1 MRCCGRWMFFRGL
14 RAAPEAAPASRI
26 IIGGTQQARRVL
38 APVFTGLLQA
48 DANNNEGTRG
58 SMTAQASSL
67 ARPTSVLKAR
77 LKGKFHD
84 MADISWLRG
93 TGLAAQIVTATDWTT
108 SPLGAPAQ
116 WSPTLRTSLNI
127 ALHSPLPSLL
137 VWGTARQMLYN
148 DAFAA
153 CIGTAHPAAFGARM
167 SESALW
173 RGAARLCEAAI
184 GAAFKGQQ
192 QQLGRVSLFA
202 DTAAAAGT
210 PDQWDLTC
218 VPVWEDAADDQPAQV
233 AGVLCTL
240 VRSTGLDAALAHTD
254 MLRDLMEQS
263 PSFKAVV
270 RGPQHVFER
279 VNGAYFKLFGDRP
292 VLGLPAREA
301 LPELLDENLYELL
314 DRVYQTGQTYT
325 ERGARLFLRRAHE
338 TGFEGAVLDFVFQP
352 IKGADGQVAGIF
364 IEGNDVTERFV
375 AEERLRIVDRAGG
388 IGIFEWFPV
397 SGKLAVSDRFR
408 RLWGLPAEGE
418 VTSQQLVDMIDEE
431 FHPNLGTS
439 RIKEGG
445 PRNPLEYTEYHITR
459 PDGEQRWLARK
470 GEVVQDD
477 PRAGSRYVGVV
488 FDVTSRKLMEQAL
501 AASEASVRA
510 NNAFVRQLLDS
521 TDQGFFS
528 IDREGIVTLC
538 NAAFLKLLGYAGEKD
553 VLGRSIHE
561 VILTSADDGSG
572 ARGECAVL
580 KAARDGVTTH
590 VESEDFLRV
599 DGSSFPVQYQ
609 AHPVWQ
615 DGELQGALCTFIDLT
630 ERRRGMQALSWSE
643 NRLTAIFNQASV
655 CFSEL
660 DLEGRYLRVN
670 QALCR
675 MLGRT
680 EAEMLQMTLADVTH
694 PDDVPMNMTLFKR
707 CIADGSSFTLEKRYL
722 RPDGSAFWVSSDI
735 SRIVDGEGR
744 PQAMIAVSTDITE
757 RRRAEDALRELNDT
771 LEQRVVEEILERSR
785 AEAALRQMQKMEA
798 VGQLTGGV
806 AHDFNN
812 VLQIIGGNLQL
823 LQTDPRLDD
832 RSRQRVRIAIGAV
845 DRGAKLSS
853 QLLAFAR
860 RQPLQPRSI
869 NLERVVLNMDD
880 LLRRAVGENIEIST
894 VITHDLWNTML
905 DPNQVE
911 NLIINTAINSRDAM
925 PNGGR
930 LTLQIDNVQLSDPAF
945 LSQADLPPGD
955 YVELQISDN
964 GAGMSPEVRERAFEP
979 FFTTKREG
987 EGTGLGLSMAYGFV
1001 KQSKGHI
1008 SLHSE
1013 AGKGTTIRIY
1023 FPRCIDQ
1030 EVVIDDNRDM
1040 EVRGGDET
1048 ILVVEDDPNL
1058 QLTVIDTLSSLGYR
1072 VLKADNGERALA
1084 ILQSG
1089 IPVDL
1094 MFTDVVMPG
1103 SVPVTELARQAR
1115 QLLPEIEILFTS
1127 GYPRDAIVHEG
1138 RLDAGVEL
1146 LSKPYRINQLAQRI
1160 RQMLSGRAHRIE
1172 LAQMTRE
1179 RDQANA
1185 SADANAML
1193 HVLPVGGSHRQ
1204 ADGQDAHFDQAG
1216 SGASV
1221 VTVPEAESVS
1231 ASASGLRLLVV
1242 EDNIDSQQ
1250 LVCELLETLGHQA
1263 RGVISAEDAQQALG
1277 EQSFDVL
1284 FTDVNLP
1291 GMSGVDLARS
1301 ALERFPEMAVI
1312 FASGYGAMVARN
1324 VGFASHALPK
1334 PYDIDQ
1340 LQEILKKIATA

>member
-1 MRCCGRWMFFRGL
+1 
-14 RAAPEAAPASRI
+14 
-26 IIGGTQQARRVL
+26 
-38 APVFTGLLQA
+38 
-48 DANNNEGTRG
+48 
-58 SMTAQASSL
+58 
-67 ARPTSVLKAR
+67 
-77 LKGKFHD
+77 

-137 VWGTARQMLYN
+137 VWGSARQMLYN

-153 CIGTAHPAAFGARM
+153 CIGAAHPSAFGAPLNG
-167 SESALW
+167 SALW
-173 RGAARLCEAAI
+173 RGAGRLCEAAI
-184 GAAFKGQQ
+184 GAAFKGKQ
-192 QQLGRVSLFA
+192 QQLPRLALFQETGQA
-202 DTAAAAGT
+202 QDIAS
-210 PDQWDLTC
+210 QWDITC
-218 VPVWEDAADDQPAQV
+218 VPVWEDSADDQPAQV

-240 VRSTGLDAALAHTD
+240 VRASALDGALAHTD
-254 MLRDLMEQS
+254 LLRDLMEES

-301 LPELLDENLYELL
+301 LPELLDENLFALL
-314 DRVYQTGQTYT
+314 DRVYQTGQAYT

-338 TGFEGAVLDFVFQP
+338 IGFAGAVLDFVFQP
-352 IKGADGQVAGIF
+352 IRDARGQVAGIF

-418 VTSQQLVDMIDEE
+418 VISQQLVDMIDEE

-470 GEVVQDD
+470 GEVVEDD

-528 IDREGIVTLC
+528 IDRDGIVTLC
-538 NAAFLKLLGYAGEKD
+538 NAAFLQLLGYASEKD
-553 VLGRSIHE
+553 VLGRDLHE
-561 VILTSADDGSG
+561 VIVSAGDDGSP
-572 ARGECAVL
+572 RGGCAVL
-580 KAARDGVTTH
+580 RAAREGLTSH
-590 VESEDFLRV
+590 VDSEDFIRV

-630 ERRRGMQALSWSE
+630 ERRRGLQALSWSE

-660 DLEGRYLRVN
+660 DLQGRYLRVN

-675 MLGRT
+675 MLGRS
-680 EAEMLQMTLADVTH
+680 EAEMLEMTLADVTH
-694 PDDVPMNMTLFKR
+694 PEDVPMNMNLFNR

-722 RPDGSAFWVSSDI
+722 RPDGSSFWVSSDI
-735 SRIVDGEGR
+735 SRIVDDEGR

-757 RRRAEDALRELNDT
+757 RRRAEEALRELNDT
-771 LEQRVVEEILERSR
+771 LEQRVVEEIVERSR

-832 RSRQRVRIAIGAV
+832 RSRQRVRTAIGAV

-869 NLERVVLNMDD
+869 NLERVVQNMDD

-945 LSQADLPPGD
+945 LSQADLQPGD

-1001 KQSKGHI
+1001 KQSRGHI

-1030 EVVIDDNRDM
+1030 EVLIDDNRDM

-1115 QLLPEIEILFTS
+1115 QLLPDIEILFTS

-1160 RQMLSGRAHRIE
+1160 RQMLSNRAHRIE
-1172 LAQMTRE
+1172 LAQLTRE

-1185 SADANAML
+1185 SATL
-1193 HVLPVGGSHRQ
+1193 HILPAGDSQRP
-1204 ADGQDAHFDQAG
+1204 AEGQDAYFDQAAAG
-1216 SGASV
+1216 SATEVATAPAQTPQAS
-1221 VTVPEAESVS
+1221 
-1231 ASASGLRLLVV
+1231 SGLRLLVV

-1263 RGVISAEDAQQALG
+1263 RGVVSAEDAQQALG

-1291 GMSGVDLARS
+1291 GMSGVDLAKR
-1301 ALERFPEMAVI
+1301 ALERFPEMSVI

-1324 VGFASHALPK
+1324 VGFASHSLPK

-1340 LQEILKKIATA
+1340 LQEILKKIAAA

>member
-1 MRCCGRWMFFRGL
+1 
-14 RAAPEAAPASRI
+14 
-26 IIGGTQQARRVL
+26 
-38 APVFTGLLQA
+38 
-48 DANNNEGTRG
+48 
-58 SMTAQASSL
+58 
-67 ARPTSVLKAR
+67 
-77 LKGKFHD
+77 

-137 VWGTARQMLYN
+137 VWGAARQMLYN

-153 CIGTAHPAAFGARM
+153 CIGAAHPSAFGAPL
-167 SESALW
+167 SGSPLW
-173 RGAARLCEAAI
+173 RGAGRLCEAAI
-184 GAAFKGQQ
+184 GAAFNGRQ
-192 QQLGRVSLFA
+192 QQLPRLSLFQETGQA
-202 DTAAAAGT
+202 QDITS
-210 PDQWDLTC
+210 QWDLTC
-218 VPVWEDAADDQPAQV
+218 VPVWEDSADGQPAQV

-240 VRSTGLDAALAHTD
+240 VRATTLDSALAHTD
-254 MLRDLMEQS
+254 LLRDLMEES

-301 LPELLDENLYELL
+301 LPELLDENLFALL
-314 DRVYQTGQTYT
+314 DQVYQTGQTYT
-325 ERGARLFLRRAHE
+325 ERGARLFLRRTHE
-338 TGFEGAVLDFVFQP
+338 IGFAGAVLDFVFQP
-352 IKGADGQVAGIF
+352 IRDAQGQVAGIF

-388 IGIFEWFPV
+388 IGIFEWFPI

-408 RLWGLPAEGE
+408 RLWGLPADGE
-418 VTSQQLVDMIDEE
+418 VSSQQLVDMIDEE

-470 GEVVQDD
+470 GEVVEDD

-528 IDREGIVTLC
+528 IDRDGIVTLC
-538 NAAFLKLLGYAGEKD
+538 NAAFLQLLGYASEKD
-553 VLGRSIHE
+553 VLGRDIHE
-561 VILTSADDGSG
+561 VIVSANDDAGPRSD
-572 ARGECAVL
+572 CAVL
-580 KAARDGVTTH
+580 RAAREGLTAH
-590 VESEDFLRV
+590 VDSEDFIRV

-615 DGELQGALCTFIDLT
+615 DGELQGALCTFVDLT
-630 ERRRGMQALSWSE
+630 ERRRGLQALSWSE
-643 NRLTAIFNQASV
+643 SRLTAIFNQASV

-660 DLEGRYLRVN
+660 DLQGRYLRVN

-680 EAEMLQMTLADVTH
+680 EAEMLEMTLADVTH
-694 PDDVPMNMTLFKR
+694 PEDVPMNMNLFNR

-722 RPDGSAFWVSSDI
+722 RPDGTAFWVSSDI
-735 SRIVDGEGR
+735 SRIVDDEGR

-757 RRRAEDALRELNDT
+757 RRRVEDALRELNDT
-771 LEQRVVEEILERSR
+771 LEQRVVEEIVERSR

-832 RSRQRVRIAIGAV
+832 RSRQRVRTAIGAV

-869 NLERVVLNMDD
+869 NLERVVQNMDD

-945 LSQADLPPGD
+945 LSQADLQPGD

-1001 KQSKGHI
+1001 KQSRGHI

-1023 FPRCIDQ
+1023 FPRCVDE
-1030 EVVIDDNRDM
+1030 EVLIDDNRDM

-1089 IPVDL
+1089 IAVDL

-1115 QLLPEIEILFTS
+1115 QLLPDIEILFTS

-1160 RQMLSGRAHRIE
+1160 RQMLSSRAHRIE
-1172 LAQMTRE
+1172 LAQLTHE

-1185 SADANAML
+1185 NAAL
-1193 HVLPVGGSHRQ
+1193 HILPVGDSQRP
-1204 ADGQDAHFDQAG
+1204 AEGQDAHFEQP
-1216 SGASV
+1216 GA
-1221 VTVPEAESVS
+1221 A
-1231 ASASGLRLLVV
+1231 ASGLRLLVV

-1263 RGVISAEDAQQALG
+1263 RGVVSAEDAQQALD

-1291 GMSGVDLARS
+1291 GMSGVDLAKR
-1301 ALERFPEMAVI
+1301 ALERFPDLAVI

-1324 VGFASHALPK
+1324 VGFASHSLPK

-1340 LQEILKKIATA
+1340 LQEILKKIAAA

>member
-1 MRCCGRWMFFRGL
+1 
-14 RAAPEAAPASRI
+14 
-26 IIGGTQQARRVL
+26 
-38 APVFTGLLQA
+38 
-48 DANNNEGTRG
+48 
-58 SMTAQASSL
+58 
-67 ARPTSVLKAR
+67 
-77 LKGKFHD
+77 

-127 ALHSPLPSLL
+127 VLHSPLPSLL
-137 VWGTARQMLYN
+137 VWGAARQMLYN

-153 CIGTAHPAAFGARM
+153 CIGAAHPSAFGATL
-167 SESALW
+167 SGSPLW
-173 RGAARLCEAAI
+173 RGAGRLCEAAI
-184 GAAFKGQQ
+184 GAAFHGQQ
-192 QQLGRVSLFA
+192 QQLPRLSLFQETGQA
-202 DTAAAAGT
+202 QDITR
-210 PDQWDLTC
+210 QWDLTC
-218 VPVWEDAADDQPAQV
+218 VPVWEDSADGQPAQV

-240 VRSTGLDAALAHTD
+240 VRATTLDSALAHTD
-254 MLRDLMEQS
+254 LLRDLMEES

-301 LPELLDENLYELL
+301 LPELLDENLFTLL

-325 ERGARLFLRRAHE
+325 ERGARLFLRRTHE
-338 TGFEGAVLDFVFQP
+338 IGFAGAVLDFVFQP
-352 IKGADGQVAGIF
+352 IRDAQGQVAGIF

-388 IGIFEWFPV
+388 IGIFEWFPI

-408 RLWGLPAEGE
+408 RLWGLPADGE
-418 VTSQQLVDMIDEE
+418 VSSQQLVDMIDEE

-470 GEVVQDD
+470 GEVVEDD

-528 IDREGIVTLC
+528 IDRDGIVTLC
-538 NAAFLKLLGYAGEKD
+538 NAAFLQLLGYASEKD
-553 VLGRSIHE
+553 VLGRAIHE
-561 VILTSADDGSG
+561 VIVSANDDAGS
-572 ARGECAVL
+572 RSDCVVL
-580 KAARDGVTTH
+580 RAAREGVTAH
-590 VESEDFLRV
+590 VDSEDFIRV

-615 DGELQGALCTFIDLT
+615 DGELQGALCTFVDLT
-630 ERRRGMQALSWSE
+630 ERRRGLQALSWSE

-660 DLEGRYLRVN
+660 DLQGRYLRVN

-680 EAEMLQMTLADVTH
+680 EAEMLEMTLADVTH
-694 PDDVPMNMTLFKR
+694 PEDVPMNMNLFNR

-735 SRIVDGEGR
+735 SRIVDDEGR

-771 LEQRVVEEILERSR
+771 LEQRVVEEIVERSR

-832 RSRQRVRIAIGAV
+832 RSRQRVRTAIGAV

-869 NLERVVLNMDD
+869 NLERVVQNMDD

-945 LSQADLPPGD
+945 LSQADLQPGD

-1001 KQSKGHI
+1001 KQSRGHI

-1023 FPRCIDQ
+1023 FPRCVDE
-1030 EVVIDDNRDM
+1030 EVLIDDNRDM

-1115 QLLPEIEILFTS
+1115 QLLPDIEILFTS

-1160 RQMLSGRAHRIE
+1160 RQMLSSRAHRIE
-1172 LAQMTRE
+1172 LAQLTHE

-1185 SADANAML
+1185 NAAL
-1193 HVLPVGGSHRQ
+1193 HILPVGDSQRP
-1204 ADGQDAHFDQAG
+1204 AEGQDAHFEQPGAG
-1216 SGASV
+1216 SATELATAPVRAG
-1221 VTVPEAESVS
+1221 EA
-1231 ASASGLRLLVV
+1231 ASGLRLLVV

-1263 RGVISAEDAQQALG
+1263 RGVVSAEDAQQALD

-1291 GMSGVDLARS
+1291 GMSGVDLAKR
-1301 ALERFPEMAVI
+1301 ALERFPDLAVI

-1324 VGFASHALPK
+1324 VGFASHSLPK

-1340 LQEILKKIATA
+1340 LQEILKKIAAA

>member
-1 MRCCGRWMFFRGL
+1 
-14 RAAPEAAPASRI
+14 
-26 IIGGTQQARRVL
+26 
-38 APVFTGLLQA
+38 
-48 DANNNEGTRG
+48 
-58 SMTAQASSL
+58 
-67 ARPTSVLKAR
+67 
-77 LKGKFHD
+77 

-93 TGLAAQIVTATDWTT
+93 TGLAAQIVTTADWTA
-108 SPLGAPAQ
+108 SPLGVPAQ

-137 VWGTARQMLYN
+137 VWSAARVMLYN

-153 CIGTAHPAAFGARM
+153 CIGAAHPAAFGARL
-167 SESALW
+167 SDSSLW
-173 RGAARLCEAAI
+173 RGAGRLCEAAI
-184 GAAFKGQQ
+184 GAAFSGQQ
-192 QQLGRVSLFA
+192 QQLARVSLPE
-202 DTAAAAGT
+202 AGQGHGAT
-210 PDQWDLTC
+210 DQWDLSC
-218 VPVWEDAADDQPAQV
+218 VPVWEDGAEGDAAQV

-240 VRSTGLDAALAHTD
+240 VRASALDTALAHTD
-254 MLRDLMEQS
+254 LLRDLMEQS

-279 VNGAYFKLFGDRP
+279 VNGAYFKLFGERP

-314 DRVYQTGQTYT
+314 DRVYHTGQTYT

-338 TGFEGAVLDFVFQP
+338 SGFAGAVLDFVFQP
-352 IKGADGQVAGIF
+352 IKDADGKVAGIF
-364 IEGNDVTERFV
+364 IEGNDVTERYV

-388 IGIFEWFPV
+388 IGIFEWFPAT
-397 SGKLAVSDRFR
+397 GKLAVSDRFR
-408 RLWGLPAEGE
+408 RLWGLPPEGE
-418 VTSQQLVDMIDEE
+418 VSSQQLVDMIDEE
-431 FHPNLGTS
+431 FHPNLGTA

-445 PRNPLEYTEYHITR
+445 LRNPLEYTEYHITR

-470 GEVVQDD
+470 GEVVEDD
-477 PRAGSRYVGVV
+477 PRAGARYVGVV

-538 NAAFLKLLGYAGEKD
+538 NAAFLQLLGYASEKD
-553 VLGRSIHE
+553 VLGRPLHD
-561 VILTSADDGSG
+561 VIASAGETDT
-572 ARGECAVL
+572 RGDCAVL
-580 KAARDGVTTH
+580 RAAREGLTAQVD
-590 VESEDFLRV
+590 SEDFLRV
-599 DGSSFPVQYQ
+599 DGTSFPVQYQ
-609 AHPVWQ
+609 VHPVWQ

-660 DLEGRYLRVN
+660 DLQGRYLRVN

-680 EAEMLQMTLADVTH
+680 EAEMLEMTLADVTH
-694 PDDVPMNMTLFKR
+694 PDDVPMNMTLFNR
-707 CIADGSSFTLEKRYL
+707 CIEHGSSFTLEKRYL

-735 SRIVDGEGR
+735 SRIVDDEGR

-757 RRRAEDALRELNDT
+757 RRRAEEALRELNDT

-823 LQTDPRLDD
+823 LQTDPRLDE
-832 RSRQRVRIAIGAV
+832 RSRQRVRTAIGAV

-869 NLERVVLNMDD
+869 NLERVVQNMED

-945 LSQADLPPGD
+945 LSQADLQPGD

-1001 KQSKGHI
+1001 KQSRGHI

-1013 AGKGTTIRIY
+1013 SGKGTTIRIY
-1023 FPRCIDQ
+1023 FPRCVEQ
-1030 EVVIDDNRDM
+1030 EVVIDENRDM

-1089 IPVDL
+1089 MAVDM

-1115 QLLPEIEILFTS
+1115 QLLPDIEILFTS

-1160 RQMLSGRAHRIE
+1160 RQMLSNRAHRIE
-1172 LAQMTRE
+1172 LARVTRE

-1185 SADANAML
+1185 SATV
-1193 HVLPVGGSHRQ
+1193 HVLPVGDRQRQ
-1204 ADGQDAHFDQAG
+1204 AEGQDAHFDQPANAAAKAAAPAQQPQ
-1216 SGASV
+1216 S
-1221 VTVPEAESVS
+1221 TMEQTPE
-1231 ASASGLRLLVV
+1231 SASGLRLLVV

-1263 RGVISAEDAQQALG
+1263 RGVVSGEDAQQALG
-1277 EQSFDVL
+1277 EQRFDVL

-1291 GMSGVDLARS
+1291 GMSGVELAKR
-1301 ALERFPEMAVI
+1301 ALERFPEMSVI
-1312 FASGYGAMVARN
+1312 FASGYGAMVTRN
-1324 VGFASHALPK
+1324 VGFASHSLPK

>member
-1 MRCCGRWMFFRGL
+1 
-14 RAAPEAAPASRI
+14 
-26 IIGGTQQARRVL
+26 
-38 APVFTGLLQA
+38 
-48 DANNNEGTRG
+48 
-58 SMTAQASSL
+58 
-67 ARPTSVLKAR
+67 
-77 LKGKFHD
+77 
-84 MADISWLRG
+84 MAEFSWLRG
-93 TGLAAQIVTATDWTT
+93 KSLAAQIVAATDWTH
-108 SPLGAPAQ
+108 SALGAPQQ
-116 WSPTLRTSLNI
+116 WSSALRTTLNI
-127 ALHSPLPSLL
+127 VLHSPTPALL
-137 VWGTARQMLYN
+137 VWGNGRHMLYN
-148 DAFAA
+148 DAFAS
-153 CIGTAHPAAFGARM
+153 CIGAAHPAAFAAALGGAT
-167 SESALW
+167 LW
-173 RGAARLCEAAI
+173 AGAGRQCEAVI
-184 GAAFKGQQ
+184 EAAFGGEQ
-192 QQLGRVSLFA
+192 QQLRRLPLFHDDHQSVSN
-202 DTAAAAGT
+202 GNY
-210 PDQWDLTC
+210 WDVSC
-218 VPVWEDAADDQPAQV
+218 VPVWEEDGDPYGDAS
-233 AGVLCTL
+233 GVLCYLT
-240 VRSTGLDAALAHTD
+240 RASGLDAALAHTD
-254 MLRDLMEQS
+254 MLHDLMDQS

-270 RGPQHVFER
+270 RGPEHVFER
-279 VNGAYFKLFGDRP
+279 VNEAYFKLFGDRP
-292 VLGLPAREA
+292 VLGLPARQA
-301 LPELLDENLYELL
+301 LPELLDENLFALL
-314 DRVYQTGQTYT
+314 DRVYQTGQAYT
-325 ERGARLFLRRAHE
+325 ERGARVFLRHSVE
-338 TGFEGAVLDFVFQP
+338 GGFSGAVLDFVFQP
-352 IKGADGQVAGIF
+352 IKGSDGKVAGIF
-364 IEGNDVTERFV
+364 IEGNDVTDCHV

-388 IGIFEWFPV
+388 IGIFEWFPD

-408 RLWGLPAEGE
+408 RLWGVAPEGD

-431 FHPNLGTS
+431 FHPNLGTA
-439 RIKEGG
+439 RIRESG

-477 PRAGSRYVGVV
+477 PRAGARYVGVV

-528 IDREGIVTLC
+528 IDREGTVTLC
-538 NAAFLKLLGYAGEKD
+538 NVAFLQMLGYASEKD

-561 VILTSADDGSG
+561 VILVPEQASPASRT
-572 ARGECAVL
+572 ECAVL
-580 KAARDGVTTH
+580 KAAQEGISAHID
-590 VESEDFLRV
+590 SEEFLRV

-615 DGELQGALCTFIDLT
+615 DGQLQGALCTFIDLT
-630 ERRRGMQALSWSE
+630 ERRRGLQALSWSE
-643 NRLTAIFNQASV
+643 SRLTAIFNQASV

-660 DLEGRYLRVN
+660 DLKGRYLRVN

-675 MLGRT
+675 MLGRS
-680 EAEMLQMTLADVTH
+680 EEDLLHMTLADVTH
-694 PDDVPMNMTLFKR
+694 PDDVPMNMSLFNR
-707 CIADGSSFTLEKRYL
+707 CIEDGRSFTLEKRYL
-722 RPDGSAFWVSSDI
+722 RPDGSTFWVSSDI

-771 LEQRVVEEILERSR
+771 LEQRVVAEIIERTR

-823 LQTDPRLDD
+823 LQSDPRLDD
-832 RSRQRVRIAIGAV
+832 RSRQRIRTAVGAV

-869 NLERVVLNMDD
+869 NLERVVQNMDD

-894 VITHDLWNTML
+894 VITHDLWNSML

-911 NLIINTAINSRDAM
+911 NLIINTAINARDAM

-930 LTLQIDNVQLSDPAF
+930 LTLQIDNVQLSDPVF
-945 LSQADLPPGD
+945 LSQADLAAGD

-1013 AGKGTTIRIY
+1013 PGKGTTIRIY
-1023 FPRCIDQ
+1023 FPRCVED
-1030 EVVIDDNRDM
+1030 EVVIDDSRDVQ
-1040 EVRGGDET
+1040 VRGGDET

-1089 IPVDL
+1089 MAVDM

-1115 QLLPEIEILFTS
+1115 QLLPDIEILFTS

-1160 RQMLSGRAHRIE
+1160 RHMLSNRAHRIE
-1172 LAQMTRE
+1172 LARASRE
-1179 RDQANA
+1179 RDLATA
-1185 SADANAML
+1185 SASASATI
-1193 HVLPVGGSHRQ
+1193 HVLPVAERQHHADAVEQPLPQEAYGTAGGFAAGGSV
-1204 ADGQDAHFDQAG
+1204 GVAG
-1216 SGASV
+1216 SVASQGASEPAQAV
-1221 VTVPEAESVS
+1221 
-1231 ASASGLRLLVV
+1231 SGLRLLVV

-1263 RGVISAEDAQQALG
+1263 RGVASGEEAQQALE
-1277 EQSFDVL
+1277 EQPFDVL

-1291 GMSGVDLARS
+1291 GISGVELAKR
-1301 ALERFPEMAVI
+1301 ALERFPTMSVI

-1324 VGFASHALPK
+1324 VGFPSHSLPK

-1340 LQEILKKIATA
+1340 LQEILMKIAMA

>member
-1 MRCCGRWMFFRGL
+1 
-14 RAAPEAAPASRI
+14 
-26 IIGGTQQARRVL
+26 
-38 APVFTGLLQA
+38 
-48 DANNNEGTRG
+48 
-58 SMTAQASSL
+58 
-67 ARPTSVLKAR
+67 
-77 LKGKFHD
+77 

-137 VWGTARQMLYN
+137 VWGAARQMLYN

-153 CIGTAHPAAFGARM
+153 CIGAAHPSAFGAPL
-167 SESALW
+167 SGSPLW
-173 RGAARLCEAAI
+173 RGAGRLCEAAI
-184 GAAFKGQQ
+184 GAAFNGQQ
-192 QQLGRVSLFA
+192 QQLPRLSLFQETGQA
-202 DTAAAAGT
+202 QDIAR
-210 PDQWDLTC
+210 QWDLTC
-218 VPVWEDAADDQPAQV
+218 VPVWEDSADGQPAQV

-240 VRSTGLDAALAHTD
+240 VRATTLDSALAHTD
-254 MLRDLMEQS
+254 LLRDLMEES

-301 LPELLDENLYELL
+301 LPELLDENLFALL

-325 ERGARLFLRRAHE
+325 ERGARLFLRRTHE
-338 TGFEGAVLDFVFQP
+338 IGFAGAVLDFVFQP
-352 IKGADGQVAGIF
+352 IRDAQGQVAGIF

-408 RLWGLPAEGE
+408 RLWGLPADGE
-418 VTSQQLVDMIDEE
+418 VSSQQLVDMIDEE

-470 GEVVQDD
+470 GEVVEDD

-528 IDREGIVTLC
+528 IDRDGIVTLC
-538 NAAFLKLLGYAGEKD
+538 NAAFLQLLGYASEKD
-553 VLGRSIHE
+553 VLGRDIHE
-561 VILTSADDGSG
+561 VIVSANDDAGS
-572 ARGECAVL
+572 RSDCAVL
-580 KAARDGVTTH
+580 RAAREGLTAH
-590 VESEDFLRV
+590 VDSEDFIRV

-615 DGELQGALCTFIDLT
+615 DGELQGALCTFVDLT
-630 ERRRGMQALSWSE
+630 ERRRGLQALSWSE

-660 DLEGRYLRVN
+660 DLQGRYLRVN

-680 EAEMLQMTLADVTH
+680 EAEMLEMTLADVTH
-694 PDDVPMNMTLFKR
+694 PEDVPMNMNLFNR

-722 RPDGSAFWVSSDI
+722 RPDGRAFWVSSDI
-735 SRIVDGEGR
+735 SRIVDDEGR

-771 LEQRVVEEILERSR
+771 LEQRVVEEIVERSR

-832 RSRQRVRIAIGAV
+832 RSRQRVRTAIGAV

-869 NLERVVLNMDD
+869 NLERVVQNMDD

-945 LSQADLPPGD
+945 LSQADLQPGD

-1001 KQSKGHI
+1001 KQSRGHI

-1023 FPRCIDQ
+1023 FPRCVDE
-1030 EVVIDDNRDM
+1030 EVLIDDNRDM

-1089 IPVDL
+1089 IAVDL

-1115 QLLPEIEILFTS
+1115 QLLPDIEILFTS

-1160 RQMLSGRAHRIE
+1160 RQMLSSRAHRIE
-1172 LAQMTRE
+1172 LAQLTHE

-1185 SADANAML
+1185 NAAL
-1193 HVLPVGGSHRQ
+1193 HILPVGDSQRP
-1204 ADGQDAHFDQAG
+1204 AEGQDAHFEQPGGSSATELATAPGQAG
-1216 SGASV
+1216 A
-1221 VTVPEAESVS
+1221 A
-1231 ASASGLRLLVV
+1231 ASGLRLLVV

-1263 RGVISAEDAQQALG
+1263 RGVVSAEDAQQALG

-1291 GMSGVDLARS
+1291 GMSGVDLAKR
-1301 ALERFPEMAVI
+1301 ALERFPDLAVI

-1324 VGFASHALPK
+1324 VGFASHSLPK

-1340 LQEILKKIATA
+1340 LQEILKKIAAA

>member
-1 MRCCGRWMFFRGL
+1 ML
-14 RAAPEAAPASRI
+14 
-26 IIGGTQQARRVL
+26 TV
-38 APVFTGLLQA
+38 T
-48 DANNNEGTRG
+48 
-58 SMTAQASSL
+58 
-67 ARPTSVLKAR
+67 AR

-84 MADISWLRG
+84 MAEISWLRG
-93 TGLAAQIVTATDWTT
+93 AGLAAQMVLATDWAS
-108 SPLGAPAQ
+108 SPLGPLAQ
-116 WSPTLRTSLNI
+116 WSPTLRTTLNI
-127 ALHSPLPSLL
+127 VLHSPLPSLL
-137 VWGTARQMLYN
+137 VWGPSRQMLYN

-153 CIGTAHPAAFGARM
+153 CIGAAHPAAFGAALT
-167 SESALW
+167 ESALFA
-173 RGAARLCEAAI
+173 GAARPCQEAI
-184 GAAFKGQQ
+184 NSAFDGQP
-192 QQLGRVSLFA
+192 QQLGRLSLFHDEA
-202 DTAAAAGT
+202 QSIVVAS
-210 PDQWDLTC
+210 QWDLSC
-218 VPVWEDAADDQPAQV
+218 LPVWYQAEGERDGV
-233 AGVLCTL
+233 AGVLCSFT
-240 VRSTGLDAALAHTD
+240 RATGLDA
-254 MLRDLMEQS
+254 
-263 PSFKAVV
+263 
-270 RGPQHVFER
+270 
-279 VNGAYFKLFGDRP
+279 
-292 VLGLPAREA
+292 
-301 LPELLDENLYELL
+301 
-314 DRVYQTGQTYT
+314 
-325 ERGARLFLRRAHE
+325 
-338 TGFEGAVLDFVFQP
+338 
-352 IKGADGQVAGIF
+352 
-364 IEGNDVTERFV
+364 
-375 AEERLRIVDRAGG
+375 
-388 IGIFEWFPV
+388 
-397 SGKLAVSDRFR
+397 
-408 RLWGLPAEGE
+408 
-418 VTSQQLVDMIDEE
+418 
-431 FHPNLGTS
+431 
-439 RIKEGG
+439 
-445 PRNPLEYTEYHITR
+445 
-459 PDGEQRWLARK
+459 
-470 GEVVQDD
+470 
-477 PRAGSRYVGVV
+477 
-488 FDVTSRKLMEQAL
+488 AL

-528 IDREGIVTLC
+528 IDRDGLLTLC
-538 NAAFLKLLGYAGEKD
+538 NAAFLQLLGYASEKD
-553 VLGRSIHE
+553 VLGRFIGE
-561 VILTSADDGSG
+561 VVQPVV
-572 ARGECAVL
+572 RNECAVL
-580 KAARDGVTTH
+580 KAAREGISAQVD
-590 VESEDFLRV
+590 SEDFRRV

-615 DGELQGALCTFIDLT
+615 DGQLQGALCTFIDLT

-660 DLEGRYLRVN
+660 DLKGRYMRVN

-694 PDDVPMNMTLFKR
+694 PDDVPMNMSLFNR
-707 CIADGSSFTLEKRYL
+707 CIEHGSSFTLEKRYL
-722 RPDGSAFWVSSDI
+722 RPDGSSFWVSSDI
-735 SRIVDGEGR
+735 SRIVDDQGR

-771 LEQRVVEEILERSR
+771 LEQRVVEEILERTR
-785 AEAALRQMQKMEA
+785 AEAALRQIQKMEA

-823 LQTDPRLDD
+823 LQTEPRLDE
-832 RSRQRVRIAIGAV
+832 RSRQRVRTAIGAV

-869 NLERVVLNMDD
+869 NLERVVQNMDD
-880 LLRRAVGENIEIST
+880 LLHRAVGENIEIST
-894 VITHDLWNTML
+894 VITQDLWNSML

-911 NLIINTAINSRDAM
+911 NLIINTAINARDAM

-945 LSQADLPPGD
+945 LSQADLAPGD
-955 YVELQISDN
+955 YVQLQISDN

-1013 AGKGTTIRIY
+1013 PGKGTTIRIY
-1023 FPRCIDQ
+1023 FPRCVED
-1030 EVVIDDNRDM
+1030 EVLIDDSRDM
-1040 EVRGGDET
+1040 DVGGGDET
-1048 ILVVEDDPNL
+1048 ILVVEDDANL

-1072 VLKADNGERALA
+1072 VLKADHGEQALA

-1089 IPVDL
+1089 MAVDM

-1115 QLLPEIEILFTS
+1115 ALLPDIEILFTS

-1160 RQMLSGRAHRIE
+1160 RQMLSNRAHRIE
-1172 LAQMTRE
+1172 LAQLTRE

-1185 SADANAML
+1185 SATL
-1193 HVLPVGGSHRQ
+1193 HVLPVGDHLRLPE
-1204 ADGQDAHFDQAG
+1204 GQDAHFDQAAATRG
-1216 SGASV
+1216 SAA
-1221 VTVPEAESVS
+1221 TVAAAPEQTPE
-1231 ASASGLRLLVV
+1231 SASGLRLLVV
-1242 EDNIDSQQ
+1242 EDNVDSQQ

-1291 GMSGVDLARS
+1291 GMSGVDLAKS
-1301 ALERFPEMAVI
+1301 ALERFPEMSVI

-1324 VGFASHALPK
+1324 VGFASHSLPK

-1340 LQEILKKIATA
+1340 LQEILRKIATA

>member
-1 MRCCGRWMFFRGL
+1 
-14 RAAPEAAPASRI
+14 
-26 IIGGTQQARRVL
+26 
-38 APVFTGLLQA
+38 
-48 DANNNEGTRG
+48 
-58 SMTAQASSL
+58 
-67 ARPTSVLKAR
+67 
-77 LKGKFHD
+77 
-84 MADISWLRG
+84 MAEISWLRA
-93 TGLAAQIVTATDWTT
+93 TGLTAQIVAATDWSA
-108 SPLGAPAQ
+108 SPLGAPTH
-116 WSPTLRTSLNI
+116 WSSTLRTTLNI
-127 ALHSPLPSLL
+127 ALRSPTPSLL
-137 VWGTARQMLYN
+137 VWGAGRHMLYN
-148 DAFAA
+148 DAFSA
-153 CIGTAHPAAFGARM
+153 CIGAAHPAAFGAALAGSHMWTGAGGRC
-167 SESALW
+167 ESAI
-173 RGAARLCEAAI
+173 EAAF
-184 GAAFKGQQ
+184 AGQQ
-192 QQLGRVSLFA
+192 QQLCRLPLFHDDNQA
-202 DTAAAAGT
+202 IATGN
-210 PDQWDLTC
+210 QWDFSCL
-218 VPVWEDAADDQPAQV
+218 PVWDEKGEAGDDQV
-233 AGVLCTL
+233 AGVLCSL
-240 VRSTGLDAALAHTD
+240 HRASGLDAALAHTD
-254 MLRDLMEQS
+254 LLRDLMEQS

-279 VNGAYFKLFGDRP
+279 VNDAYFKLFGDRP

-301 LPELLDENLYELL
+301 LPELLDENLFALL
-314 DRVYQTGQTYT
+314 DRVYQTGQAYT
-325 ERGARLFLRRAHE
+325 ERGARLFLRRSE
-338 TGFEGAVLDFVFQP
+338 EGGFAGAVLDFVFQP
-352 IKGADGQVAGIF
+352 IKGSDGRVAGIF
-364 IEGNDVTERFV
+364 IEGNDVTDLHV

-388 IGIFEWFPV
+388 IGIFEWFPD

-408 RLWGLPAEGE
+408 RLWGVAPEGE

-431 FHPNLGTS
+431 FHPNLGTV
-439 RIKEGG
+439 RIRESG

-477 PRAGSRYVGVV
+477 PRAGARYVGVV

-528 IDREGIVTLC
+528 IDCDGTVTLC
-538 NAAFLKLLGYAGEKD
+538 NAAFLQMLGYASEKD

-561 VILTSADDGSG
+561 VILVPQQDVPVSRT
-572 ARGECAVL
+572 ECAVL
-580 KAARDGVTTH
+580 KAAREGITAHIDN
-590 VESEDFLRV
+590 EDFLRL
-599 DGSSFPVQYQ
+599 DGSSFPAQYQ

-615 DGELQGALCTFIDLT
+615 DGKLQGALCTFIDLT
-630 ERRRGMQALSWSE
+630 ERRRGLQALSWSE
-643 NRLTAIFNQASV
+643 SRLTAIFNQASV

-660 DLEGRYLRVN
+660 DLQGNYLRVN

-680 EAEMLQMTLADVTH
+680 EDEMLHMTLADVTH
-694 PDDVPMNMTLFKR
+694 PDDVPMNMSLFNR
-707 CIADGSSFTLEKRYL
+707 CIEDGRSFTLEKRYL
-722 RPDGSAFWVSSDI
+722 RPDGSTFWVSSDI

-771 LEQRVVEEILERSR
+771 LEQRVVAEIIERTR

-798 VGQLTGGV
+798 VGQLTGGG

-823 LQTDPRLDD
+823 LQGDPRQDD
-832 RSRQRVRIAIGAV
+832 RSRQRIRTAIGAV

-869 NLERVVLNMDD
+869 NLERVVQNMDD

-894 VITHDLWNTML
+894 VVTHELWNSML

-911 NLIINTAINSRDAM
+911 NLIINTAINARDAM

-930 LTLQIDNVQLSDPAF
+930 LTLQIDNVQLTDPAF
-945 LSQADLPPGD
+945 LSQADLAAGD

-1013 AGKGTTIRIY
+1013 PGKGTTIRIY
-1023 FPRCIDQ
+1023 FPRCIED
-1030 EVVIDDNRDM
+1030 EVVVDDSRDLQ
-1040 EVRGGDET
+1040 VRGGDET

-1089 IPVDL
+1089 ITVDM

-1160 RQMLSGRAHRIE
+1160 RHMLSNRAHRIE
-1172 LAQMTRE
+1172 LAKASGE
-1179 RDQANA
+1179 RDLATA
-1185 SADANAML
+1185 SATI
-1193 HVLPVGGSHRQ
+1193 HVLPVAERHHQADATEQPLSQEAYGTGGLAAGGSVGVTGSVTSQGADEPAQ
-1204 ADGQDAHFDQAG
+1204 A
-1216 SGASV
+1216 V
-1221 VTVPEAESVS
+1221 
-1231 ASASGLRLLVV
+1231 SGLRLLVV

-1263 RGVISAEDAQQALG
+1263 RGVASGEDALQALE
-1277 EQSFDVL
+1277 EQPFDVL

-1291 GMSGVDLARS
+1291 GITGVELAKR
-1301 ALERFPEMAVI
+1301 ALERFPTMSVI

-1324 VGFASHALPK
+1324 VGFPSHSLPK

-1340 LQEILKKIATA
+1340 LQEILTKIALA

>member
-1 MRCCGRWMFFRGL
+1 
-14 RAAPEAAPASRI
+14 
-26 IIGGTQQARRVL
+26 
-38 APVFTGLLQA
+38 
-48 DANNNEGTRG
+48 
-58 SMTAQASSL
+58 
-67 ARPTSVLKAR
+67 
-77 LKGKFHD
+77 

-93 TGLAAQIVTATDWTT
+93 TGLATQIVTATDWTT
-108 SPLGAPAQ
+108 SPLGEPAQ

-127 ALHSPLPSLL
+127 ALNSPLPSLL
-137 VWGTARQMLYN
+137 VWGAARQMLYN

-153 CIGTAHPAAFGARM
+153 CIGADHPSAFGAPL
-167 SESALW
+167 SGSPLW
-173 RGAARLCEAAI
+173 RGVGRLCEAAI
-184 GAAFKGQQ
+184 GAAFNGQQ
-192 QQLGRVSLFA
+192 QQLPRVSLFQE
-202 DTAAAAGT
+202 AGQAQGVAS
-210 PDQWDLTC
+210 QWDLAC
-218 VPVWEDAADDQPAQV
+218 VPVWEDGVDGQPAQV

-240 VRSTGLDAALAHTD
+240 VRATPLDGALAHTD
-254 MLRDLMEQS
+254 LLRDLMEES
-263 PSFKAVV
+263 PGFKAVV

-279 VNGAYFKLFGDRP
+279 VNGASFKLFGDRP

-301 LPELLDENLYELL
+301 LPELLDENVFASL
-314 DRVYQTGQTYT
+314 DRVYQTGQTCT
-325 ERGARLFLRRAHE
+325 ERGARLFLRRTHE
-338 TGFEGAVLDFVFQP
+338 TGFAGAVLDLVFQP
-352 IKGADGQVAGIF
+352 IRDARGQVAGVF

-388 IGIFEWFPV
+388 IGIFEWFPT

-418 VTSQQLVDMIDEE
+418 VSSQQLVDMVDEQ
-431 FHPNLGTS
+431 FHPNLGTA

-445 PRNPLEYTEYHITR
+445 PRNPLEYTEYHVTR

-470 GEVVQDD
+470 GEVVEDD
-477 PRAGSRYVGVV
+477 PRASARYVGVV

-528 IDREGIVTLC
+528 IDRDGIVTLC
-538 NAAFLKLLGYAGEKD
+538 NAAFLQLLGYASEKD
-553 VLGRSIHE
+553 VLGRDIHE
-561 VILTSADDGSG
+561 VIVSADDDGSP
-572 ARGECAVL
+572 RSDCAVL
-580 KAARDGVTTH
+580 RAAREGLTSH
-590 VESEDFLRV
+590 VDSEDFMRV

-615 DGELQGALCTFIDLT
+615 DGELQGALCTFVDLT
-630 ERRRGMQALSWSE
+630 ERRRGLQALSWSE

-660 DLEGRYLRVN
+660 DLQGRYLRVN
-670 QALCR
+670 KALCR

-680 EAEMLQMTLADVTH
+680 EAEMLEMTLADVTH
-694 PDDVPMNMTLFKR
+694 PEDVPMNMNLFNR
-707 CIADGSSFTLEKRYL
+707 CITDGSSFTLEKRYL
-722 RPDGSAFWVSSDI
+722 RPDGSSFWVSSDI
-735 SRIVDGEGR
+735 SRIVDDEGR

-757 RRRAEDALRELNDT
+757 RRRAEEALRELNDT
-771 LEQRVVEEILERSR
+771 LEQRVVEEIVERSR

-832 RSRQRVRIAIGAV
+832 RSRQRVRTAIGAV

-869 NLERVVLNMDD
+869 NLERVVQNMDD

-945 LSQADLPPGD
+945 LSQADLQPGD

-1001 KQSKGHI
+1001 KQSRGHI

-1030 EVVIDDNRDM
+1030 EVLIDDNRDV

-1115 QLLPEIEILFTS
+1115 QLLPDIEILFTS

-1160 RQMLSGRAHRIE
+1160 RQMLSNRAHRIE
-1172 LAQMTRE
+1172 LARLTRE

-1185 SADANAML
+1185 NATL
-1193 HVLPVGGSHRQ
+1193 HILPVGDSQRP
-1204 ADGQDAHFDQAG
+1204 AEGQDAHFHQAAAG
-1216 SGASV
+1216 SATEVATPPGQAQ
-1221 VTVPEAESVS
+1221 EA
-1231 ASASGLRLLVV
+1231 ASGLRLLVV

-1263 RGVISAEDAQQALG
+1263 RGVVSAEDAQQALG

-1291 GMSGVDLARS
+1291 GMSGVDLAKR
-1301 ALERFPEMAVI
+1301 ALERFPDMSVI

-1324 VGFASHALPK
+1324 VGFASHSLPK

-1340 LQEILKKIATA
+1340 LQEILKKIAAA